1 MKLSIIVPVY
11 NVENYLAKC
20 LDSLI
25 HPELEGYEIITVNDG
40 STDSSPAIL
49 EDYKTRYPSLIR
61 VIHQQ
66 NGGLGAARNTGTT
79 AAAGEYILYVDS
91 DDYLLPEAVEELLD
105 FCSKGYDICFFD
117 AESVDEDGNS
127 LSYIEGHDS
136 EGDFSLKSHPQLL
149 LSPPNAWNKLFRK
162 SLMTDAGIVFPG
174 RVWYEDIRTMPKLYL
189 DADKCCHIKKPY
201 YRYLLR
207 QGSIMNNK
215 NIARNLEII
224 EALDD
229 LHGYYKVRG
238 EYDRYKNELEY
249 LSFYHQYICAVVRVC
264 LADKKSPLASKLR
277 DDFISKFPGY
287 KSNPRVKAAPMKY
300 KLLDRL
306 IYMRMYAAVS
316 LIMGINAKM
325 K

>member
-11 NVENYLAKC
+11 NVEKYLAKC

-25 HPELEGYEIITVNDG
+25 HAELEGYEIIAVNDG

-49 EDYKTRYPSLIR
+49 EEYAARYPALIR

-66 NGGLGAARNTGTT
+66 NGGLGAARNTGTA
-79 AAAGEYILYVDS
+79 AAAGQYLLYVDS
-91 DDYLLPEAVEELLD
+91 DDCLLPEAVEELLGY
-105 FCSKGYDICFFD
+105 CGKGYDICFFD
-117 AESVDEDGNS
+117 AESVDEEGKV
-127 LSYIEGHDS
+127 LSYIEGHEA
-136 EGDFSLKSHPQLL
+136 EGDFCLEGCPRLL
-149 LSPPNAWNKLFRK
+149 LSAPNAWNKLFRK
-162 SLMTDAGIVFPG
+162 SLMADKGIEFPG
-174 RVWYEDIRTMPKLYL
+174 RVWYEDIRTMPKLYP
-189 DADKCCHIKKPY
+189 DARRCCRIKKPY

-215 NIARNLEII
+215 NIVRNLEII

-229 LHGYYKVRG
+229 LNAYYQDQG
-238 EYDRYKNELEY
+238 AYDTYKNELEY

-264 LADKKSPLASKLR
+264 LGGRKSTLADKLR
-277 DDFISKFPGY
+277 DDFVAKFPSH
-287 KSNPRVKAAPMKY
+287 KANPYVKAAPLKY

-306 IYMRMYAAVS
+306 IYMRMYSAVS
-316 LIMGINAKM
+316 FIMGINAKM